1 MAGIRF
7 DGPITLGNLLTAF
20 GMVIPVFIWGTTVET
35 RLAEKTAQI
44 RAIDQRQDRD
54 SRSHSD
60 AQGEIKASLRRI
72 EDKLDGKAD
81 KQR

>member
-7 DGPITLGNLLTAF
+7 DGTITLGNLLTAF

-35 RLAEKTAQI
+35 RLAEKTALI
-44 RAIDQRQDRD
+44 RSIENRQDRD
-54 SRSHSD
+54 GKSHLD
-60 AQGEIKASLRRI
+60 AQTEIKASLRRI

-81 KQR
+81 KQK